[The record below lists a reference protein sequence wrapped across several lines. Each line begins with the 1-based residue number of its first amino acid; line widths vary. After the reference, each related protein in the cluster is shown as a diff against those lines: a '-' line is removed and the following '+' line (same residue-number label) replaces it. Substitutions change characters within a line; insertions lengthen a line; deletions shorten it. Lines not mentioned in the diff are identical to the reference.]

1 MLNEKQ
7 RAVVIAF
14 ADNDMSLTKTASA
27 VFYSAANI
35 QHYLRKIAQLTGLDP
50 KKFYDLVELVR
61 KIKEDQN
68 GI

>member
-7 RAVVIAF
+7 RAIILAF

-50 KKFYDLVELVR
+50 KRFYDLVVLVKR
-61 KIKEDQN
+61 VKE
-68 GI
+68 GKL